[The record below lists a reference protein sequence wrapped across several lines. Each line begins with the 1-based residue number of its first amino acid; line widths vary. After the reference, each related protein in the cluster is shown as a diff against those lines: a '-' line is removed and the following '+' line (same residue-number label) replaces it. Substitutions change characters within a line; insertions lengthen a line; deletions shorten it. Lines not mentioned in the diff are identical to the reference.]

1 MSKSLVCIELSNL
14 HIIVVHL
21 TALIHLVMNICRF
34 LGPIFQE
41 AGKGKFDCSEL
52 DGEGIFGELECENAA
67 VKLDKK
73 LVKNETSDI
82 YPKGCY
88 VYRIRVGTLA
98 VAL

>member
-1 MSKSLVCIELSNL
+1 
-14 HIIVVHL
+14 
-21 TALIHLVMNICRF
+21 MNICRF

-52 DGEGIFGELECENAA
+52 DGEGIFRELECENVA

-73 LVKNETSDI
+73 FEKNETSDK

-88 VYRIRVGTLA
+88 VYNDGDVYWNKHSVGAAETDSSPICK
-98 VAL
+98 VGGSNDF